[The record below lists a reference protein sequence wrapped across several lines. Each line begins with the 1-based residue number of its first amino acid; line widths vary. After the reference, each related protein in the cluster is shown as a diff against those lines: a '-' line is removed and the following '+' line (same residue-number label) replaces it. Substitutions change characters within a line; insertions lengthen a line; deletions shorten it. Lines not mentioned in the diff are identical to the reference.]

1 MPLTFYF
8 DFALNLSAGRKS
20 GGEADPK
27 RGSRVN
33 KQTVQS
39 FLTSISDQVFTCAR
53 RDFTRAR
60 AVERTAAGRIRS
72 KSVCASTAQGG
83 NPGRSEDLKLNTGGE
98 GGIRTPDTR

>member
-20 GGEADPK
+20 GGETDPK
-27 RGSRVN
+27 KGSRVN

-39 FLTSISDQVFTCAR
+39 FVNSIADRVFTP
-53 RDFTRAR
+53 
-60 AVERTAAGRIRS
+60 AGLDRFRGQAD
-72 KSVCASTAQGG
+72 K
-83 NPGRSEDLKLNTGGE
+83 TGGE